1 MIGRPVRCRT
11 FIGRRTELATLNEAR
26 KSLVKSAGSF
36 VLVSGEA
43 GIGKTRLLAEFLDHA
58 RNRREI
64 AIVKTECLLGA
75 QAPLGPVRAL
85 LGELIGVVPIAE
97 LPRKIW
103 HALAQVIPDRLPR
116 DSVAANSDVVLE
128 KDQLFATLLAFLRIV
143 CSKRATVLSVEDVHW
158 SDESTVQ
165 FLGYVA
171 QRQEQMRLLVVATY
185 RNDEIESNSALLAS
199 MEPLL
204 RAASSIGVALEPFGP
219 GDVRAMIDG
228 TLEGRRTIPDTVARD
243 IERKSEGN
251 PFFVE
256 ELVKDYIERDIAGRS
271 TSQLPASIRATISH
285 RLAELMPAT
294 RSVLDRAA
302 VLGQRFDPAVLA
314 LVMECD
320 AAAIAPALREARD
333 HNLLVDSGTG
343 RLSCRFRHALTRQT
357 IYDNVPAFEAR
368 ILHERILQTLEG
380 TDSSAHVEELAYH
393 AWEAGD
399 VPRIVRYNERAGDTA
414 FSMRALPEALMY
426 FERALD
432 KAAEPDDRARL
443 FERIGALE
451 RLQGHYHRA
460 RDSFESAVAI
470 RLELGHYDAAAMLAA
485 SVAGQ
490 RYNVGDQN
498 AREYAE
504 RFLATHGAKM
514 GPAARDFL
522 LVVMA
527 RLASAFCDF
536 QSAERLVNAVSDPE
550 ALAPTARQNYLI
562 VRLMRSTYAD
572 DVKAWKRNAEQVDQ
586 LLPHLAPE
594 ALVSVESALALTG
607 IFLGANEH
615 IERALARADRVE
627 REWGFRAHRLYA
639 TATRASY
646 AYQRGRLAEASAC
659 VEEVAANLDVFPPR
673 RIAGAV
679 AAHLAIA
686 FGDDALWK
694 RFDAKILHEARE
706 RLEDPDC
713 VYILGAHAAIA
724 AADGDADEAQTDLR
738 AALETL
744 AYSSPEATHVLLNA
758 ARYLP
763 LDELAGVESIAQ
775 ASARSAGETSRA
787 NLALVRAT
795 IAARAGDSSASAAQ
809 GETAAQLYASLGWP
823 LLEAEALVHAQ
834 RVEEA
839 LTIYERCGAAGM
851 LRSLRS
857 VSPPAALATLSLRER
872 EVADFVAR
880 GLRNAE
886 IAKRLGI
893 RLKTVEKHIASI
905 FEKLEVHSRAK
916 LAALVVSTE
925 AS

>member
-11 FIGRRTELATLNEAR
+11 FVGRRAELATLNQAR

-64 AIVKTECLLGA
+64 AIVKTECLQGA
-75 QAPLGPVRAL
+75 QATLGPVRAL
-85 LGELIGVVPIAE
+85 LRELLGVVAIAE

-103 HALAQVIPDRLPR
+103 HALAQVIPDSLSR
-116 DSVAANSDVVLE
+116 DSNAATSDVVLE

-158 SDESTVQ
+158 SDESTLQ

-171 QRQEQMRLLVVATY
+171 LRQEQLRLLVIATY
-185 RNDEIESNSALLAS
+185 RNDEMESNPSLLAS
-199 MEPLL
+199 MAPLL
-204 RAASSIGVALEPFGP
+204 RAPASVRISLEPFGP
-219 GDVRAMIDG
+219 GDVRAVIDG
-228 TLEGRRTIPDTVARD
+228 TLDGHRTIPDAVARD
-243 IERKSEGN
+243 IERRSEGN

-256 ELVKDYIERDIAGRS
+256 ELVKDFIERDVAGRS
-271 TSQLPASIRATISH
+271 STRLPASIRSMIAH
-285 RLAELMPAT
+285 RLAELTPAT
-294 RSVLDRAA
+294 RDVLNRAA

-320 AAAIAPALREARD
+320 AAAIVPALREARD
-333 HNLLVDSGTG
+333 HNLLVDSGPG

-357 IYDNVPAFEAR
+357 IYDGVPAFETR
-368 ILHERILQTLEG
+368 SLHERIVQTLEE
-380 TDSSAHVEELAYH
+380 TDSNAHIEELAYH

-399 VPRIVRYNERAGDTA
+399 ARRIVRYNERAGDTA

-426 FERALD
+426 FERALE
-432 KAAEPDDRARL
+432 KAASPGDRAAL

-470 RLELGHYDAAAMLAA
+470 RLDLHQYDAAAMLAA

-504 RFLATHGAKM
+504 QFLTMHGAKM
-514 GPAARDFL
+514 GSAARDFL
-522 LVVMA
+522 RVVMA

-536 QSAERLVNAVSDPE
+536 QSAERLVDAVSDPE
-550 ALAPTARQNYLI
+550 ALAPAARQNYLI
-562 VRLMRSTYAD
+562 VRLMRATYAD
-572 DVKAWKRNAEQVDQ
+572 DVKAWKRSAEQVDQ

-594 ALVSVESALALTG
+594 AVVSIEGALALTG

-615 IERALARADRVE
+615 IERALARADSVE

-646 AYQRGRLAEASAC
+646 AFQRGRLAEASAC
-659 VEEVAANLDVFPPR
+659 VEEVAANLDVYPPR

-694 RFDAKILHEARE
+694 RFDTKILHDARE

-724 AADGDADEAQTDLR
+724 ANDGAPEQAQADLR
-738 AALETL
+738 AALGTL
-744 AYSSPEATHVLLNA
+744 AYASPEATHVLLNA

-763 LDELAGVESIAQ
+763 LDELAAVESIAL
-775 ASARSAGETSRA
+775 ASARSEGETSRA
-787 NLALVRAT
+787 
-795 IAARAGDSSASAAQ
+795 
-809 GETAAQLYASLGWP
+809 
-823 LLEAEALVHAQ
+823 
-834 RVEEA
+834 
-839 LTIYERCGAAGM
+839 
-851 LRSLRS
+851 
-857 VSPPAALATLSLRER
+857 
-872 EVADFVAR
+872 
-880 GLRNAE
+880 
-886 IAKRLGI
+886 
-893 RLKTVEKHIASI
+893 
-905 FEKLEVHSRAK
+905 
-916 LAALVVSTE
+916 
-925 AS
+925 